1 MPDSL
6 EAMLA
11 RIDERTKNMEAE
23 ICRKCKM
30 IDRHDEDISRLKM
43 HDYAEMVLIGAGVVL
58 VGWAIAAGFVR
69 A

>member
-6 EAMLA
+6 EVVVA

-43 HDYAEMVLIGAGVVL
+43 HDYAEIAVLGAAIL
-58 VGWAIAAGFVR
+58 ITGWAIAAGFVH

>member
-6 EAMLA
+6 EAMVA
-11 RIDERTKNMEAE
+11 RIDERTLKMESE

-30 IDRHDEDISRLKM
+30 IDRHDEDISRLKA
-43 HDYAEMVLIGAGVVL
+43 HDYAEMVLIGAGVIL
-58 VGWAIAAGFVR
+58 MGWAIAAGFVR

>member
-6 EAMLA
+6 EAMVA
-11 RIDERTKNMEAE
+11 RIDERTLKMESE
-23 ICRKCKM
+23 ICKKCRQ
-30 IDRHDEDISRLKM
+30 IDRHDEEIGRLKM
-43 HDYAEMVLIGAGVVL
+43 HDYAEMALLGAGIII

>member
-6 EAMLA
+6 EAMVA
-11 RIDERTKNMEAE
+11 RIDERTLKMESE
-23 ICRKCKM
+23 ICKKCRQ